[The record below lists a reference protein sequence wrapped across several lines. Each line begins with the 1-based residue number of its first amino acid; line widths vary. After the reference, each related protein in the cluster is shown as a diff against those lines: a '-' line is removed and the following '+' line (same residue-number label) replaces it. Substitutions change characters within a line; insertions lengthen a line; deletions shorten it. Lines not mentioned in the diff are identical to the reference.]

1 MKILLIGGIAFVV
14 IGLALLGTYWF
25 LSTRQV
31 YDRDGMVY
39 VPDPADT
46 SVPAVTSLTI
56 TKSGD
61 SLGCFYEWT
70 AELTGPDSVRVTV
83 VSQPTHNDREKTTTK
98 TVGLEVL
105 QEISAIVQD
114 RGMTAWDDL
123 PDTDLIAL
131 DAASTG
137 VSFVYRGAE
146 HGFSSSQE
154 LPEGGWA
161 ACWQIRDLI
170 EAAAG
175 VSKK

>member
-31 YDRDGMVY
+31 NDRDGMVY
-39 VPDPADT
+39 VPDPADA
-46 SVPAVTSLTI
+46 SVPAVTTLTI

-70 AELTGPDSVRVTV
+70 VELTGPDTVQVTMI
-83 VSQPTHNDREKTTTK
+83 SQPTHNDREKTTTK

-105 QEISAIVQD
+105 QEISAIVQAQ
-114 RGMTAWDDL
+114 GMTAWDDL
-123 PDTDLIAL
+123 PETDLIAL
-131 DAASTG
+131 DAAS
-137 VSFVYRGAE
+137 VHLSFVHQGTE
-146 HGFSSSQE
+146 HSFGDHQE
-154 LPEGGWA
+154 LPDGAWTA
-161 ACWQIRDLI
+161 IWQIRDLI
-170 EAAAG
+170 EATAG